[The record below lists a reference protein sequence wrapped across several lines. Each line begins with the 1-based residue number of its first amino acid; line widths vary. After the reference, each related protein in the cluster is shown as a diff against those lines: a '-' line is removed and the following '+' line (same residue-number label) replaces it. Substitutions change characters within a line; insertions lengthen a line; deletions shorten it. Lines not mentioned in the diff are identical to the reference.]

1 MNARRGRTL
10 WRAEDGVAVL
20 PDRFALIASAC
31 ALALA
36 SPTTAQLPRLDEEP
50 RSTIGM
56 LDGPD
61 ELVFG
66 DIVDVGVDDAGNVFV
81 LDRLALVI
89 RWFAPDGRFVDRAG
103 GEGRGPGELRAPM
116 GLDVDANGRVHVM
129 DARNARISMY
139 EPTDGELQHVEDTPG
154 VRGYDVCALG
164 DRRYVL
170 RPNNGAVLHE
180 VDRDGTVVR
189 SFAPPEPLDRET
201 ATRFAGADAAA
212 IRWSNNLGALHCDVA
227 SGRVLLLSQRLP
239 LLRAFSTD
247 GEPLWRV
254 TLAGFNP
261 ARWER
266 GRDGRGIRMGPDPE
280 SGTAHT
286 GTAITADPAGRI
298 VVTLHEGSLTDP
310 EGRLEALVLSARG
323 ETIGRREAP
332 VVVTT
337 IRHGRIYGYQE
348 HPFPRV
354 VVF

>member
-1 MNARRGRTL
+1 MSVRLGC
-10 WRAEDGVAVL
+10 V
-20 PDRFALIASAC
+20 
-31 ALALA
+31 ALAGLA
-36 SPTTAQLPRLDEEP
+36 LVSTLVPPAQAQLPRLDGEA
-50 RSTIGM
+50 RLAIGVF
-56 LDGPD
+56 DGPE

-66 DIVDVGVDDAGNVFV
+66 DIVDVGVDGAGNIFV
-81 LDRLALVI
+81 LDRLALEI
-89 RWFAPDGRFVDRAG
+89 RWFAHDGRFVDRAG
-103 GEGRGPGELRAPM
+103 GEGGGPGELRAPM
-116 GLDVDANGRVHVM
+116 GLDVDGDGRVHVV
-129 DARNARISMY
+129 DARNGRISTY
-139 EPTDGELQHVEDTPG
+139 EATDGELRHVEDTPG

-212 IRWSNNLGALHCDVA
+212 IRWSNNLGALHCDAA

-239 LLRAFSTD
+239 LLRAFSAD

-254 TLAGFNP
+254 TLAGFN
-261 ARWER
+261 AVRWEA
-266 GRDGRGIRMGPDPE
+266 GRDGRGIRMGVDPE

-286 GTAITADPAGRI
+286 GTAITTDPAGRI

-323 ETIGRREAP
+323 ETIGRRDAP
-332 VVVTT
+332 VRVTT